1 MTLQP
6 RSQSR
11 RISSF
16 EFRVS
21 SFEFRISILIVSILL
36 CAPRSLPAQQA
47 ERSVEDA
54 TGKYHFVGPDDTL
67 GILEE
72 EGKIKGYI
80 DVIPGQEESDEV
92 LSYSIALGSRQGN
105 HIEFKTA
112 KIHEKYYRFSGTVER
127 GTGKREGDPDY
138 ARLIGDLA
146 IVTVHADAGT
156 ESTESKHVVFKSMG
170 KNEDGEE
177 NQK

>member
-1 MTLQP
+1 M
-6 RSQSR
+6 
-11 RISSF
+11 RISFISRSF
-16 EFRVS
+16 RFFSAPLWFRVGS
-21 SFEFRISILIVSILL
+21 AILIVALSL
-36 CAPRSLPAQQA
+36 CTAGSLPAQQG

-54 TGKYHFVGPDDTL
+54 TGKYHFLGADDTL

-80 DVIPGQEESDEV
+80 DVTPEQEESDDV
-92 LSYSIALGSRQGN
+92 LSYAINLGSRQGN

-112 KIHEKYYRFSGTVER
+112 KIHQKYYRFSGTVER

-138 ARLIGDLA
+138 ARLVGDLT
-146 IVTVHADAGT
+146 IVTAHSDAGT
-156 ESTESKHVVFKSMG
+156 ESKESKHVVFKSMG
-170 KNEDGEE
+170 KNEGGEE